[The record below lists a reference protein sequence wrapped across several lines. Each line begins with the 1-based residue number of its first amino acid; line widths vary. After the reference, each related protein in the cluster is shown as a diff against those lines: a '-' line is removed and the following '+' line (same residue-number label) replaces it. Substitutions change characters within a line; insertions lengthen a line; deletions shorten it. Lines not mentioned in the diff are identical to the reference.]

1 MTENTLDDV
10 LSGGGARSAFTKES
24 PLGTTVSGTIVD
36 ATTSQINDYMT
47 GKPKSWD
54 DGRPQMQIV
63 VRIKTDLNEPR
74 EDGSPDDGVRGVYIK
89 TWGVW
94 KEALV
99 DSIRGIGK
107 VKVSEA
113 LVPGNTF
120 SATFSGTKPSSQG
133 SDTKLYSYAIKE
145 AQGNLDDA
153 MGADKGTGELPP
165 QAAPAAATAPVAAP
179 AVQAVAPVA
188 TPAAVPAPAPASD
201 PIATARQLIAL
212 GIDDNTIATNTGLD
226 PTVLAAIRNQA
237 A

>member
-99 DSIRGIGK
+99 DAIRGIGK

-153 MGADKGTGELPP
+153 MGADKGTGEMPP
-165 QAAPAAATAPVAAP
+165 QAAPAVTPAPVAAP
-179 AVQAVAPVA
+179 A
-188 TPAAVPAPAPASD
+188 AAPAPAPASD